1 MLTKFY
7 NFDQISQFRF
17 KEVLVKK
24 QTVKKHYLNGGEE
37 NFPQFIHMTV
47 LTYKVREEIWDYLG
61 IFHKH
66 RTPPPPP
73 PFWEPLVKK
82 TLPEA
87 HRTQGI
93 ESIF

>member
-1 MLTKFY
+1 MLTKFHS
-7 NFDQISQFRF
+7 FDLGKSS
-17 KEVLVKK
+17 VKK
-24 QTVKKHYLNGGEE
+24 NGKKNTVW
-37 NFPQFIHMTV
+37 MTV
-47 LTYKVREEIWDYLG
+47 LTYKEREEIWDYLG

-66 RTPPPPP
+66 QTPPPSSP

-82 TLPEA
+82 TLLEA